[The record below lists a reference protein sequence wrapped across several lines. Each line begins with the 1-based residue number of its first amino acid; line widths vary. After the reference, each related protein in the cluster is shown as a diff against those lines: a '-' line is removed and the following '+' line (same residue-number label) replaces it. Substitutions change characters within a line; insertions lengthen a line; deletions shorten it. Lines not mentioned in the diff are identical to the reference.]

1 MKKSI
6 LILFTIICSL
16 SCLAQTKLDSIQ
28 NLDEVILSDSKL
40 KTFTN
45 TQSVLK
51 ITDSVIKKQNALL
64 THLLN
69 SNTPIYFKENGY
81 GMVSSASFRGTTAQQ
96 TAVVWNGININS
108 QLNGQTDFSTVNTE
122 IFDNIDVRSGGG
134 SVLYGSGAIGGSVHL
149 NNEIRYNNE
158 NTNYISTSF
167 GSFSTINTTYKGHYS
182 TSKLSVNANVSYL
195 QSENDYDYV
204 DSNRSN
210 LNGAFYSNNF
220 GLNLGYKINDNNILK
235 VYSSFYDGQR
245 HFALQ
250 TSTET
255 PSKYKNRDTRNLIE
269 YVGLTDKFTSKLKV
283 AYITENYKYFS
294 NIARDTY
301 TDGDVNSLILKY
313 DLSYKLDDNITINPV
328 IDYTQNSGKG
338 SSINKVKRDVTG
350 FNLLYKHN
358 IGERFLYEITTRQE
372 ITNNYN
378 SPLLYSLGLKYSFS
392 DLYTL
397 SINGSKNYRVPTFND
412 LYWQDGGNLNLKP
425 ENSYQIEIG
434 NVFTYKNLDLSLTG
448 YYNDI
453 KDMIRWLPTGTIW
466 MPINTDHVKTYGIE
480 TALNVKQSFGE
491 NHLSL
496 SSTYAYTVSEDQE
509 RETQL
514 IYVPYHKATATL
526 SYNYKRLS
534 AYYQQLYVGEVFT
547 QSDNNKKYNIDA
559 YYLSHFGVDYTFGSN
574 KNFRLGAQVNN
585 IFNHNYQSVLGRFMP
600 GTHFNTY
607 LNFNF

>member
-108 QLNGQTDFSTVNTE
+108 QLNGQTDFSTVNTKV
-122 IFDNIDVRSGGG
+122 FDNIDVRSGGG

-167 GSFSTINTTYKGHYS
+167 GSFSTINTTYKGQFS
-182 TSKLSVNANVSYL
+182 TNKLSVNANVSYL
-195 QSENDYDYV
+195 KSDNDYKYV
-204 DSNRSN
+204 DTNKTN

-255 PSKYKNRDTRNLIE
+255 PSKYKNKDTRNLIE

-350 FNLLYKHN
+350 FNLLYKHSV
-358 IGERFLYEITTRQE
+358 GKRFLYEITTRQE

-425 ENSYQIEIG
+425 ETSYQIEIG

-547 QSDNNKKYNIDA
+547 QSDNNKKYNVDA

>member
-108 QLNGQTDFSTVNTE
+108 QLNGQTDFSTVNTG

-220 GLNLGYKINDNNILK
+220 SLNLGYKINDNNILK

-269 YVGLTDKFTSKLKV
+269 YVVLTDKFTSKLKV

-301 TDGDVNSLILKY
+301 TDGDVNSLVLKY
-313 DLSYKLDDNITINPV
+313 DLSYKLGENITINPV
-328 IDYTQNSGKG
+328 IDYTQNSGEG

-425 ENSYQIEIG
+425 ETSYQVEIG
-434 NVFTYKNLDLSLTG
+434 NTFTYKNLDLSLTG

-491 NHLSL
+491 NHLSF

-547 QSDNNKKYNIDA
+547 QSDNNKKYNVDA

-574 KNFRLGAQVNN
+574 KKFRLGAQVNN

>member
-453 KDMIRWLPTGTIW
+453 KEMIRWLPTGTIW